1 VKSFVIL
8 PIIALLSIG
17 LVISIGEN
25 MKFDDTKNKAL
36 ELEEEFFNNNENTLS
51 KDLDLNK
58 SFNKKLKLKL
68 LEFPE
73 NTTYLYNQ
81 SNFAI
86 LNQNK
91 TDTVWIL
98 ENNSVNQIIYYELRF
113 NNTPVRDNIEFF
125 LYSVSLDGL
134 ESLSSVII
142 NSTSKSGS
150 FSTKTSEDWFFILN
164 VSNPLILLPTNYEI
178 VFFKPPNGYSFE
190 SAKSLNIEITSINQ
204 FSSYLKSIN
213 HRDET
218 VFFSHYYFA
227 TYYFSFKLHS
237 NQRIDIS
244 LEEITPNILENARIN
259 IYSPRQNLP
268 PDLITFANETTNTDG
283 EIHTSW
289 VGPTT
294 NPLSPIDDFWLEI
307 KPQRLIKGNFTI
319 KLEYQK
325 DAYSVNTAK
334 DIPINSTII
343 DSNIVD
349 FFDPW
354 NDIRYYNFDVNQSG
368 LVIFIEVK
376 DSGVDSGSDLGSINN
391 AVARIFDSGLNN
403 PILTLDESVSK
414 KNGLIN
420 GSFLVENAGIYFL
433 VLDLSEVQ
441 FQGSDY
447 EITISLNL
455 PLPFIWK
462 IDNIIITL
470 FSLIAIPS
478 IALGY
483 DLYLG
488 RNSHYWDV
496 AGPKKSIYKF
506 ISENPRFREK
516 SEVPGEKMMFIFPYY
531 LGTFILEFSN
541 PSEENTS
548 ISLISPNK
556 SGLRFFYYLPVG
568 IFVYWIIN
576 SLKYLNDKSTAF
588 WFHTQDSISFSIIAI
603 FLLLLTG
610 IPALLVLILRYNY
623 IDLLKRELDYST
635 TSYITQ
641 SLKEISS
648 ERQITIEDANKML
661 SYVRVLWNQAK
672 KAFKEKNYSLFIIK
686 ADSAVKK
693 LIELRFLQ
701 LMGYVADK
709 LTFEE
714 IIEKIRENAFDV
726 PSSKKIEYFRKV
738 RNKVVHSSHLL
749 EEKTAIETF
758 SYYNKFL
765 TRLGL
770 RT

>member
-1 VKSFVIL
+1 MKSLVIL
-8 PIIALLSIG
+8 PIIVLLSIG

-25 MKFDDTKNKAL
+25 MKFDDTKIEVL
-36 ELEEEFFNNNENTLS
+36 ELKEEYFNSYKNSLS

-58 SFNKKLKLKL
+58 NFNSKLKLKL
-68 LEFPE
+68 LGFPQ

-81 SNFAI
+81 SNFAF
-86 LNQNK
+86 LHGNK
-91 TDTVWIL
+91 TDSVWIL
-98 ENNSVNQIIYYELRF
+98 ENNSVNQIIYFEIRF
-113 NNTPVRDNIEFF
+113 NNTPVRDNIEF
-125 LYSVSLDGL
+125 SIVSESLNVL
-134 ESLSSVII
+134 ESLTSKII
-142 NSTSKSGS
+142 NSTSRGGS
-150 FSTKTSEDWFFILN
+150 FSTITSEDWFFILN
-164 VSNPLILLPTNYEI
+164 VSNPLILQPTNYEI
-178 VFFKPPNGYSFE
+178 VFHKPLEGYSFE
-190 SAKSLNIEITSINQ
+190 SAKSLNIEITSVSQ
-204 FSSYLKSIN
+204 FSNYLETIDF
-213 HRDET
+213 REET
-218 VFFSHYYFA
+218 VFYSQYYFA

-237 NQRIDIS
+237 KQRIDVSVI
-244 LEEITPNILENARIN
+244 ENAGNILENARIS
-259 IYSPRQNLP
+259 IFSPRPNLP
-268 PDLITFANETTNTDG
+268 PDFITYTNETANTDG
-283 EIHTSW
+283 EIHTTW

-294 NPLSPIDDFWLEI
+294 HPSSPIDDFWLEI
-307 KPQRLIKGNFTI
+307 RLQQAIKGNFTI
-319 KLEYQK
+319 SLDYQK
-325 DAYSVNTAK
+325 DTYSFNTAK
-334 DIPINSTII
+334 YIPINSTII

-354 NDIRYYNFDVNQSG
+354 DDIRYYVFEVNQSDIE
-368 LVIFIEVK
+368 VFIEIK
-376 DSGVDSGSDLGSINN
+376 ESIVDSGSINN
-391 AVARIFDSGLNN
+391 AVARIFDSGKNT
-403 PILTLDESVSK
+403 PILTLEESDSK

-420 GSFLVENAGIYFL
+420 GSFYVESPGIYYIE
-433 VLDLSEVQ
+433 LDLSEVQ
-441 FQGSDY
+441 FQGSNY

-455 PLPFIWK
+455 PSPFIWK

-488 RNSHYWDV
+488 KNSHYWDV
-496 AGPKKSIYKF
+496 TGPKKSVYKF
-506 ISENPRFREK
+506 ISENPRFRER
-516 SEVPGEKMMFIFPYY
+516 SEVPSEKMMFILPYY
-531 LGTFILEFSN
+531 LGTYILEFTS

-568 IFVYWIIN
+568 IFVYWLIN
-576 SLKYLNDKSTAF
+576 SLKYLNDKSTAL
-588 WFHTQDSISFSIIAI
+588 WFQTQDNISFSIIAI

-623 IDLLKRELDYST
+623 VDLLKRELDYST

-648 ERQITIEDANKML
+648 DRQITIEDANKML

>member
-1 VKSFVIL
+1 
-8 PIIALLSIG
+8 
-17 LVISIGEN
+17 
-25 MKFDDTKNKAL
+25 MKFDDTKIEVL
-36 ELEEEFFNNNENTLS
+36 ELKEEYFNSYKNSLS

-58 SFNKKLKLKL
+58 NFNSKLKLKL
-68 LEFPE
+68 LGFPQ

-81 SNFAI
+81 SNFAF
-86 LNQNK
+86 LHGNK
-91 TDTVWIL
+91 TDSVWIL
-98 ENNSVNQIIYYELRF
+98 ENNSVNQIIYFEIRF
-113 NNTPVRDNIEFF
+113 NNTPVRDNIEF
-125 LYSVSLDGL
+125 SIVSESLNVL
-134 ESLSSVII
+134 ESLTSKII
-142 NSTSKSGS
+142 NSTSRGGS
-150 FSTKTSEDWFFILN
+150 FSTITSEDWFFILN
-164 VSNPLILLPTNYEI
+164 VSNPLILQPTNYEI
-178 VFFKPPNGYSFE
+178 VFHKPLEGYSFE
-190 SAKSLNIEITSINQ
+190 SAKSLNIEITSVSQ
-204 FSSYLKSIN
+204 FSNYLETIDF
-213 HRDET
+213 REET
-218 VFFSHYYFA
+218 VFYSQYYFA

-237 NQRIDIS
+237 KQRIDVSVI
-244 LEEITPNILENARIN
+244 ENAGNILENARIS
-259 IYSPRQNLP
+259 IFSPRPNLP
-268 PDLITFANETTNTDG
+268 PDFITYTNETANTDG
-283 EIHTSW
+283 EIHTTW

-294 NPLSPIDDFWLEI
+294 HPSSPIDDFWLEI
-307 KPQRLIKGNFTI
+307 RLQQAIKGNFTI
-319 KLEYQK
+319 SLDYQK
-325 DAYSVNTAK
+325 DTYSFNTAK
-334 DIPINSTII
+334 YIPINSTII

-354 NDIRYYNFDVNQSG
+354 DDIRYYVFEVNQSDIE
-368 LVIFIEVK
+368 VFIEIK
-376 DSGVDSGSDLGSINN
+376 ESIVDSGSINN
-391 AVARIFDSGLNN
+391 AVARIFDSGKNT
-403 PILTLDESVSK
+403 PILTLEESDSK

-420 GSFLVENAGIYFL
+420 GSFYVESPGIYYIE
-433 VLDLSEVQ
+433 LDLSEVQ
-441 FQGSDY
+441 FQGSNY

-455 PLPFIWK
+455 PSPFIWK

-488 RNSHYWDV
+488 KNSHYWDV
-496 AGPKKSIYKF
+496 TGPKKSVYKF
-506 ISENPRFREK
+506 ISENPRFRER
-516 SEVPGEKMMFIFPYY
+516 SEVPSEKMMFILPYY
-531 LGTFILEFSN
+531 LGTYILEFTS

-568 IFVYWIIN
+568 IFVYWLIN
-576 SLKYLNDKSTAF
+576 SLKYLNDKSTAL
-588 WFHTQDSISFSIIAI
+588 WFQTQDNISFSIIAI

-623 IDLLKRELDYST
+623 VDLLKRELDYST

-648 ERQITIEDANKML
+648 DRQITIEDANKML